1 MQTVIRDQ
9 PGITRLRAHA
19 HENGSIESWQSTIVQ
34 LSSWYTER
42 SVNPCTLNESVS
54 PTFKKCN
61 MPTFLWPILFNG
73 PASTSSDCQGW
84 YGGCYVPPSYR
95 IYINPYALVYDLLPL
110 VHFLYQYL
118 IHEHVIWTQYSQQ
131 HPNILILDSCD
142 RSGKL
147 WWGTLMYTN
156 KHSSRCKR
164 VFEFWEKCNLYKPR
178 WRYTMLKVKITH
190 LPINR
195 WMINPAFTQ
204 SNSSAPNH
212 SSLVAITTWG
222 DWLAVNVVIFV
233 ANQFALARR

>member
-1 MQTVIRDQ
+1 MRAFLRPLKNVTWLHFFGLFFSMGLRPRQVTVKV
-9 PGITRLRAHA
+9 GMVVVM
-19 HENGSIESWQSTIVQ
+19 S
-34 LSSWYTER
+34 
-42 SVNPCTLNESVS
+42 
-54 PTFKKCN
+54 
-61 MPTFLWPILFNG
+61 
-73 PASTSSDCQGW
+73 
-84 YGGCYVPPSYR
+84 PPSYR